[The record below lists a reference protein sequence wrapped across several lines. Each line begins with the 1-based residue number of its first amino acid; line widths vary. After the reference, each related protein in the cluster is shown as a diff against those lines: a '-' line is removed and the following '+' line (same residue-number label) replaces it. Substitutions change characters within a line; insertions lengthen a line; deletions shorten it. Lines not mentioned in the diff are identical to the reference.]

1 MRRRCFLL
9 AVVFL
14 GVVGK
19 HPAAGQEGLIRL
31 EEGQKALA
39 QRLEDLNQSL
49 IQRIEG
55 TNQRIEATNQRI
67 EDANR
72 RLEDLRM
79 DMNQRFADLNFWLQL
94 LFGMIFA
101 TLGAVLVQWATT
113 MRRTTRMEDQLG
125 AHLAETEKDRLLT
138 FQREEIE
145 VLKGRLERVEQ
156 ALGR

>member
-14 GVVGK
+14 GVVGAN
-19 HPAAGQEGLIRL
+19 PAIGQDGLIRL

-55 TNQRIEATNQRI
+55 TNQRIEDT
-67 EDANR
+67 NR
-72 RLEDLRM
+72 RLEDLRT
-79 DMNQRFADLNFWLQL
+79 DMNQRFADLNFWLQMT
-94 LFGMIFA
+94 FGTIFA
-101 TLGAVLVQWATT
+101 TLGVVALQWATT
-113 MRRTTRMEDQLG
+113 IRRTTQVTERLE
-125 AHLAETEKDRLLT
+125 AHLTETEKDRLLT

-145 VLKGRLERVEQ
+145 ILKGRLEQ